1 MINGQPYILLIDDDP
16 DDLEM
21 LSFALDEIDIRVK
34 TFESSTNALF
44 YLDLV
49 SGNKDLPSLII
60 MDYNMPKKN
69 GYDVLVLLKNNP
81 ETSGIPVLI
90 YSTTVSPL
98 LREKMMAAGASG
110 CFNKSGN
117 SRELTR
123 QVKIFDGHFM
133 ELQES

>member
-60 MDYNMPKKN
+60 MDYNMPKMN
-69 GYDVLVLLKNNP
+69 GYVVLVLLKSNP
-81 ETSGIPVLI
+81 ETSRIPVLI

-98 LREKMMAAGASG
+98 LREKMMDAGAAG